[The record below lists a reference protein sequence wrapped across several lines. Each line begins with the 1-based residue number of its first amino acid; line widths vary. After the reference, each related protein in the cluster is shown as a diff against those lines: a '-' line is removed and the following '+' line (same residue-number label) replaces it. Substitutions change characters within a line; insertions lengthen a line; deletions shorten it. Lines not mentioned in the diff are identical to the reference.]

1 MIQLDSLV
9 GRLNHISID
18 NSPGLTKDQ
27 FNETY
32 GYAGFPVLFTQAF
45 RDLPIREKWTSAYL
59 MDALPEREA
68 VEDSAGHGQTLFQN
82 LEDYLREG
90 PAGYYYKTSRHCT
103 GSLSGDFTPPDL
115 FDCWYAGT
123 KTGTPR
129 GRLSWLYV
137 GKPGSLSEIHRD
149 IWWTSAWNYL
159 VSGLKLWLIYPPV
172 YNDFIKEEPESFSIK
187 KILED
192 PDTMAEMTYRPLICI
207 QRPGDLIFIPGHY
220 YHGVYNAADSISLTE
235 NFVNETNYDL
245 VRTWFRSRGNRKNI
259 NSIEAIVKEGFSN
272 NAFTTKTHGHG
283 HEN

>member
-1 MIQLDSLV
+1 MTQLDSLV
-9 GRLNHISID
+9 GRLNNITID
-18 NSPGLTKDQ
+18 SSPGLTKER
-27 FNETY
+27 FNEMY
-32 GYAGFPVLFTQAF
+32 GYPGLPVLFTQAF
-45 RDLPIREKWTSAYL
+45 RELPIREKWTPGYL
-59 MDALPEREA
+59 MNALPEKEA
-68 VEDSAGHGQTLFQN
+68 VEDSAGNGRMLYQN

-90 PAGYYYKTSRHCT
+90 PAGYYYKTSRHCE
-103 GSLSGDFTPPDL
+103 GALSGDWVPLDL

-123 KTGTPR
+123 KAGTPR

-137 GKPGSLSEIHRD
+137 GKTGSQSELHRD

-159 VSGLKLWLIYPPV
+159 VSGLKVWFIYPPV
-172 YNDFIKEEPESFSIK
+172 YNDFIKEDMDAFCVK
-187 KILED
+187 KILEN
-192 PDTMAEMTYRPLICI
+192 PDAAAEMTYRPLICV

-220 YHGVYNAADSISLTE
+220 YHGVYNIADSISLTE

-272 NAFTTKTHGHG
+272 NAFTTKTYGHG